1 MTALL
6 ELRDVHTYIGQFHIL
21 QGVALEVPQ
30 GQVTVLLGRNGAG
43 KTTTLRTILGLTPPR
58 SGQVVF
64 DGQPIGGLPT
74 YTIAARGIGYVP
86 EDRGIFTDLTVE
98 ENMVISERQPGDLAG
113 KRDLIFGL
121 FPDLKRLY
129 RLKGGQL
136 SGGQQQMLALAR
148 ALVPDNRLILID
160 EPTKGLAPIV
170 VEQVMQALHNM
181 KSAITVLLVEQN
193 FTVARTIGDL
203 CTIVDAGHTVHSGPM
218 KAVAADEPLIQKFL
232 GAG

>member
-21 QGVALEVPQ
+21 QGVAIEVPQ

-58 SGQVVF
+58 AGQVVF

-98 ENMVISERQPGDLAG
+98 ENLVIAERKAGDLAS

-170 VEQVMQALHNM
+170 VEQVMQALHNL

-193 FTVARTIGDL
+193 FTVAKTIGDL
-203 CTIVDAGHTVHSGPM
+203 CYIVDAGHTVHSGPM
-218 KAVAADEPLIQKFL
+218 QAVAADEALIQKFL

>member
-58 SGQVVF
+58 AGQVVF

-98 ENMVISERQPGDLAG
+98 ENLVIAERRPGDLAG

-148 ALVPDNRLILID
+148 ALAPDNRLILID

-170 VEQVMQALHNM
+170 VEQVMQALHNL

-193 FTVARTIGDL
+193 FTVAKTIGDR
-203 CTIVDAGHTVHSGPM
+203 CYIVDAGHTVHSGPM
-218 KAVAADEPLIQKFL
+218 QAVAADEALIQKFL